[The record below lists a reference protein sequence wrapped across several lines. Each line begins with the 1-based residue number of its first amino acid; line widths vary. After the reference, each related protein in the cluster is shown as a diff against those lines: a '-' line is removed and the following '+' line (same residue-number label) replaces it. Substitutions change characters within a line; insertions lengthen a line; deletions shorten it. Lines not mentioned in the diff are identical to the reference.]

1 MGDTQKYV
9 KAILGARGKESCVD
23 DVYGIYLHKD
33 GLIGNK
39 PSNVNEVDNIIIVD
53 IRYAGT
59 CGLYE
64 FSREFPTIS
73 FTRKTSTSTRACWTN
88 AHKHKHHSQDR
99 VLGNRR
105 YKDKH
110 VIAPLMSVTFKKQKK
125 SGKELFHAMTLNDS
139 AIDYVH

>member
-1 MGDTQKYV
+1 MWSLRIFKRISDDLLYTEDEHKY
-9 KAILGARGKESCVD
+9 KGMLA
-23 DVYGIYLHKD
+23 
-33 GLIGNK
+33 
-39 PSNVNEVDNIIIVD
+39 
-53 IRYAGT
+53 
-59 CGLYE
+59 
-64 FSREFPTIS
+64 
-73 FTRKTSTSTRACWTN
+73 TN

-105 YKDKH
+105 YKYKH